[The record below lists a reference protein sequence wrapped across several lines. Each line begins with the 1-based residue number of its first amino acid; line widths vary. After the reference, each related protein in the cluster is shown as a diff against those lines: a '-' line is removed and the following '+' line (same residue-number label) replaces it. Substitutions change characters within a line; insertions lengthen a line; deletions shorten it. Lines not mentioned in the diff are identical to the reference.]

1 MYKYVRIR
9 IEAGYE
15 WGRGWSSEQ
24 AQEFYPEIKSIFN
37 ELGFTEK
44 EEEFEISCAGPTM
57 EKGFSNLYI
66 HPMEITGALDEDL
79 IKIVCDKLKPGG
91 DTFSFV
97 SVYVGD
103 KLEPWTEDDEIAY
116 YESIKEHIKDSLRIA
131 FEARCINKEYAL
143 DTVIDRYTVKTVY
156 RHLCSSSLD
165 PVAKQVRTCFKELL
179 DSGEIEGDYEKGFI
193 YVGDKNSKA

>member
-44 EEEFEISCAGPTM
+44 KEEFEISCAGPTM

-66 HPMEITGALDEDL
+66 HPMEITGALDENL
-79 IKIVCDKLKPGG
+79 IKTVCDKLKLGG
-91 DTFSFV
+91 NTFSFE

-103 KLEPWTEDDEIAY
+103 KLEPWTEDDEIEY
-116 YESIKEHIKDSLRIA
+116 YKSIKEHIKDSIRIA
-131 FEARCINKEYAL
+131 FETHCINKEYVL
-143 DTVIDRYTVKTVY
+143 DMIIERYTVKTVY
-156 RHLCSSSLD
+156 RYLGSSSMD
-165 PVAKQVRTCFKELL
+165 PVYKQVRACFNELL
-179 DSGEIEGDYEKGFI
+179 ELGEIKGNREKGYI
-193 YVGDKNSKA
+193 YVGNKNSKA